1 MELRQLEYFV
11 AVADTLNFTRAAT
24 LTHVSQSPLSRQIK
38 LLETELGVALFTRTS
53 RSVSLTPAGR
63 SLAEEARRVL
73 AGTRQLKALAESAAR
88 GRIAPPLRVSAV
100 ATAFMST
107 VPDIIAGL
115 RDTRPGI
122 PISVT
127 CKDIADIE
135 ADLAAGAIDVGFT
148 RAFRP
153 SPAFESRVLKK
164 EPLVAAVSTHGR
176 WADRS
181 QIRLRELADEQVAL
195 VSREVAPEYVDT
207 IIAAC
212 RDSGFSPRIVFQGSD
227 YLGQLGVASSGFAVA
242 IVPAPLH
249 SMAFPGVTFVNIV
262 KPVLETALY
271 LSQNTANPCPYF
283 EEISDLATT
292 LGEGPTSRNPRSRSA
307 RARSTRVPRR

>member
-11 AVADTLNFTRAAT
+11 AVADTLNFTRAAS

-38 LLETELGVALFTRTS
+38 LLEMELGVTLFTRTS
-53 RSVSLTPAGR
+53 RSVTLTPAGR

-73 AGTRQLKALAESAAR
+73 AGTRQLKALADSAAR
-88 GRIAPPLRVSAV
+88 GRLAPPLRVSAV

-122 PISVT
+122 AVSVT

-135 ADLAAGAIDVGFT
+135 ADLAASAIDVGFT

-153 SPAFESRVLKK
+153 SPAFDSRVLKK
-164 EPLVAAVSTHGR
+164 EPLVAAVSSHGK
-176 WADRS
+176 WAHRA
-181 QIRLRELADEQVAL
+181 QLRVRDLADERLAL

-207 IIAAC
+207 IIAVC
-212 RDSGFSPRIVFQGSD
+212 RNSGFSPRIAFQGSD

-242 IVPAPLH
+242 IVPAPLRD
-249 SMAFPGVTFVNIV
+249 MKFPGVSFVDIV
-262 KPVLETALY
+262 SPVLETALF
-271 LSQNTANPCPYF
+271 LSQNRARPCPYF
-283 EEISDLATT
+283 DEISDLATALPAT
-292 LGEGPTSRNPRSRSA
+292 RNPRSRSA
-307 RARSTRVPRR
+307 RARSAPVPQR